1 MTGEV
6 QNNTNPIVQARF
18 IRKSDAKELDK
29 IREDYVSLMEK
40 AAELEAKG
48 KSDKAQE
55 TRNLAE
61 GAALVYEQKAQEL
74 GLSITKVE
82 VANRGAEPGNGEPVV
97 APGTRLTKAQKKE
110 IEELEKQLKKY
121 KKKLDKYSE
130 EEIHKANLA
139 NVAGSNITLTDD
151 IKEILYY
158 QKELAKAQS
167 QYDIK
172 REEYNIPSALD
183 IINMVYAIEDPI
195 KASKIRKIVKKE
207 LKDANMYF
215 GLTKDALNDDTLK
228 NVMDVLAIRNEINSN
243 LERGYVGT
251 RKKLVERFKDKDAAE
266 VAAEYSQASGADLT
280 FNRRS
285 NERRIS
291 QAAQNV
297 EYFKEPFID
306 ENKDKALNELD
317 TILIGTTEIKTS
329 DITRITTLAGG
340 VITNIDG
347 FDGLKLG
354 DIRTV
359 EVGNDQYDFKP
370 IYKEKGDENYNK
382 RKDIKRLGK
391 DIGFKYDKIKVGKA
405 IADAALVGIPSL
417 AAAAL
422 STFHILIN
430 PKNGI
435 SLTIDGHGS
444 ISSSVF
450 EKMFE
455 EIKEQAEKMQAENGG
470 KIDVSNLGD
479 VIAFDYLHEYK
490 YETTHFCAA
499 PVITSAAVAF
509 VASIVEQALAKEEIS
524 TEKAYHAARA
534 KLNLEMMHNAS
545 GGDGY
550 IINKKELDKAMLDV
564 IAVVK
569 DMAETPAV
577 QPEKPVKEVVIKTQ
591 DVDPVVKEAEDC
603 IYYNKP
609 GEYWD
614 GIVRLGYVDANGK
627 PITNEADIAELRS
640 FTKGKLNGF
649 APSSADMP
657 ESDEE
662 KGVGTKIRKKYTC
675 KSGNTYF
682 WSLCG
687 NEPDAALRDKYTSKE
702 AARDINGNLISSRRV
717 AAKVGMES
725 TISTVTPAE
734 YNFSWQDVND
744 SREFGGMRFDN
755 RADRDAAVEAEK
767 KGFEEHKKVKYNV
780 KILNGNK

>member
-1 MTGEV
+1 
-6 QNNTNPIVQARF
+6 
-18 IRKSDAKELDK
+18 
-29 IREDYVSLMEK
+29 
-40 AAELEAKG
+40 
-48 KSDKAQE
+48 
-55 TRNLAE
+55 
-61 GAALVYEQKAQEL
+61 
-74 GLSITKVE
+74 
-82 VANRGAEPGNGEPVV
+82 
-97 APGTRLTKAQKKE
+97 
-110 IEELEKQLKKY
+110 
-121 KKKLDKYSE
+121 
-130 EEIHKANLA
+130 
-139 NVAGSNITLTDD
+139 
-151 IKEILYY
+151 
-158 QKELAKAQS
+158 
-167 QYDIK
+167 
-172 REEYNIPSALD
+172 
-183 IINMVYAIEDPI
+183 
-195 KASKIRKIVKKE
+195 
-207 LKDANMYF
+207 
-215 GLTKDALNDDTLK
+215 
-228 NVMDVLAIRNEINSN
+228 
-243 LERGYVGT
+243 
-251 RKKLVERFKDKDAAE
+251 
-266 VAAEYSQASGADLT
+266 
-280 FNRRS
+280 
-285 NERRIS
+285 
-291 QAAQNV
+291 
-297 EYFKEPFID
+297 
-306 ENKDKALNELD
+306 
-317 TILIGTTEIKTS
+317 
-329 DITRITTLAGG
+329 
-340 VITNIDG
+340 
-347 FDGLKLG
+347 
-354 DIRTV
+354 
-359 EVGNDQYDFKP
+359 
-370 IYKEKGDENYNK
+370 
-382 RKDIKRLGK
+382 
-391 DIGFKYDKIKVGKA
+391 
-405 IADAALVGIPSL
+405 
-417 AAAAL
+417 
-422 STFHILIN
+422 
-430 PKNGI
+430 
-435 SLTIDGHGS
+435 
-444 ISSSVF
+444 
-450 EKMFE
+450 
-455 EIKEQAEKMQAENGG
+455 MQAENGG

-550 IINKKELDKAMLDV
+550 IINQKELDKAMLDV

-577 QPEKPVKEVVIKTQ
+577 QPEKPVKEVMIKTQ

-675 KSGNTYF
+675 KSGNTYT

-734 YNFSWQDVND
+734 YSWSWQDVND